1 MFIDPILA
9 HGHVTTKELRDIHGY
24 NHPPRAVRGVR
35 EQGIPIET
43 FKATGSDGRRIGAYR
58 FGNPADLR
66 PERRSRRSF
75 PRAFRQ
81 QMDARCGSR
90 CGICG
95 WGHNPATMQI
105 DHRIPSEVGGDPTG
119 APDVEDY
126 MPLCASCNRAKS
138 WSCEHCRNWT
148 TDHLLKVC
156 RVCHRASPK
165 DYEHIALELVRRL
178 DIVWQGDEVPD
189 HERLAAQA
197 RRELPDFVKDVLRG
211 ARGAT
216 RRAQDAG
223 EAGGMA

>member
-1 MFIDPILA
+1 
-9 HGHVTTKELRDIHGY
+9 
-24 NHPPRAVRGVR
+24 
-35 EQGIPIET
+35 
-43 FKATGSDGRRIGAYR
+43 
-58 FGNPADLR
+58 
-66 PERRSRRSF
+66 
-75 PRAFRQ
+75 
-81 QMDARCGSR
+81 
-90 CGICG
+90 
-95 WGHNPATMQI
+95 MQI
-105 DHRIPSEVGGDPTG
+105 DHRIPFEAGGDPTG
-119 APDVEDY
+119 ALDIEDY
-126 MPLCASCNRAKS
+126 MLLCASCNRAKS